1 MVVFNGKMRLKVIEA
16 DNIRATEHSTRYFP
30 QNPSLSFVSPYVSID
45 IDDLPLGRTH
55 TKEKTAT
62 PAYNE
67 EFSSE
72 VHSGHQLHFTIFHD
86 AALPPDEYVA
96 DCTLRF
102 ETIHDKKSDIWINL
116 EPTGR
121 IHVSIEL
128 QGQFS
133 DCKCSDEGGASR
145 RCSRSSFLVDEWQ
158 RSATSGISSKTSA
171 PLLSVVLP
179 SCAVSTKSTDTNSW
193 QRSFGSRHFAQ
204 SVRNSSGKR
213 SLLPIVRL
221 AAIVESSR
229 RHILI
234 DHLLILPG
242 VYFVRKAINVKVGIR
257 TLLPKH
263 LLSHPS
269 LLVFPF
275 DCVYA
280 SNVNRTDI
288 DIHDTPFLS
297 LSLP

>member
-55 TKEKTAT
+55 TKEKTGT

-96 DCTLRF
+96 DCTLKF

-133 DCKCSDEGGASR
+133 DCKYAFVGQGVDAHCLSSLANSGQQRTAFQAEQARLCSTSFCGRASR
-145 RCSRSSFLVDEWQ
+145 LRNQRAQIHGNVLSAAHLLLNLFGIHLVSARFVPSRTSSSE
-158 RSATSGISSKTSA
+158 RIE
-171 PLLSVVLP
+171 
-179 SCAVSTKSTDTNSW
+179 STTPP
-193 QRSFGSRHFAQ
+193 H
-204 SVRNSSGKR
+204 
-213 SLLPIVRL
+213 
-221 AAIVESSR
+221 SSR
-229 RHILI
+229 GIFRTQGYQCQGKPSDVASQAFCCLI
-234 DHLLILPG
+234 PFCLSSRLI
-242 VYFVRKAINVKVGIR
+242 VCA
-257 TLLPKH
+257 
-263 LLSHPS
+263 
-269 LLVFPF
+269 
-275 DCVYA
+275 
-280 SNVNRTDI
+280 
-288 DIHDTPFLS
+288 
-297 LSLP
+297 